1 MKKPKSKDAGF
12 ADSLRGL
19 GARFALMFFVI
30 VTLAMLVLGKTDP
43 RIIERS
49 RSVVIDFF
57 SPLLE
62 AFSRP
67 VAAFNDALEWG
78 ENVAFVFQENKRL
91 RAENQRLQADSDL
104 AQSLTE
110 ENARFRALLNVQ
122 PDEAKSV
129 LTARI
134 IADTGGTFVRS
145 MVINAGRSDGVTNGL
160 PVLDDVGVI
169 GRVVSVG
176 LNSSRVLLL
185 TDLNSRV
192 PVKIG
197 TTGYNAILAGD
208 NKPQPR
214 IIFLPTGSEV
224 SPGDLVTTSGHGGIF
239 PPDLAIGQ
247 VSSITSDGKIR
258 VTLKARMDRLNFVRL
273 FYYKN
278 FSEPVAP
285 AQTDEKQ

>member
-43 RIIERS
+43 RVIERS
-49 RSVVIDFF
+49 RSAVIDFF
-57 SPLLE
+57 SPVLE
-62 AFSRP
+62 ALSQP
-67 VAAFNDALEWG
+67 VAAFNDALKWG

-91 RAENQRLQADSDL
+91 REENKRLQADSDL
-104 AQSLTE
+104 AQTLTE

-145 MVINAGRSDGVTNGL
+145 MVINAGRSDGVASGL
-160 PVLDDVGVI
+160 PVLDDAGVI
-169 GRVVSVG
+169 GRVVSAG
-176 LNSSRVLLL
+176 FYSSRVLLL

-208 NKPQPR
+208 NKAQPKV
-214 IIFLPTGSEV
+214 IFLPAGSEI
-224 SPGDLVTTSGHGGIF
+224 STGDLVTTSGHGGIF
-239 PPDLAIGQ
+239 PPDLSVGE
-247 VSSITSDGKIR
+247 VSSITKDGQIR

-278 FSEPVAP
+278 LSEPVAP
-285 AQTDEKQ
+285 TQTDENQ